1 MLILV
6 ELHFYDGEAF
16 TLIANN
22 IQMIKDVINNGT
34 RIILNDSTGIW
45 VNESRKE
52 IENLINQKIKEM
64 KGIN

>member
-22 IQMIKDVINNGT
+22 VLIIKDANKGT
-34 RIILNDSTGIW
+34 RIILKDSSGIY
-45 VNESRKE
+45 VKESRKE